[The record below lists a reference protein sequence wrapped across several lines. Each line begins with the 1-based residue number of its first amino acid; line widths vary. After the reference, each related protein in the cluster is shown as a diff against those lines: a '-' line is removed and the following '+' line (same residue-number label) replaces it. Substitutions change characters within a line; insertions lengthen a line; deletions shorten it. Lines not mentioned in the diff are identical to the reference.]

1 MKKRVAVLGSTGSI
15 GNQTLQVIRNLRDS
29 FELIGLSGGDNLE
42 LLVKQIKEFRPK
54 IVSIKSE
61 SNARKL
67 KELFPDIQ
75 VEYGMEGLTSVACHD
90 DVDIV
95 VTALAGG
102 IGLVPTYN
110 AIKERKNIA
119 LANKET
125 LVMAGNIIINEA
137 KNNNVEIL
145 PVDSEHSAIFQCLN
159 GNKRHQVN
167 RIILT
172 ASGGPF
178 RGLKKKDLSS
188 VTPEK
193 ALKHPNWNMG
203 KKISIDSA
211 TLMNKGLEVIEAR
224 WLFDINYDKIDVV
237 IHPQSIIHSM
247 VEFIDGS
254 ILAQMGETD
263 MRVPIQYALT
273 YPDRVFNTYH
283 KLDLSKRDVLTFEQP
298 DLETFPCLSLAYEA
312 GRIGGTMTAVM
323 NGANE
328 EAVRMFLE
336 NKISFLEIPL
346 VIERVMGKHIL
357 IKNPGIS
364 DVLEAE
370 KWAKEEAYKYKH

>member
-15 GNQTLQVIRNLRDS
+15 GNQTLQVIRNLRDL

-75 VEYGMEGLTSVACHD
+75 VEYGMEGLTLVACHD

-178 RGLKKKDLSS
+178 RGFKKKDLSS

-312 GRIGGTMTAVM
+312 GRMGGTMTAVM

-346 VIERVMGKHIL
+346 VIEQVMGKHIL

-370 KWAKEEAYKYKH
+370 KWAKEEAYKYKY